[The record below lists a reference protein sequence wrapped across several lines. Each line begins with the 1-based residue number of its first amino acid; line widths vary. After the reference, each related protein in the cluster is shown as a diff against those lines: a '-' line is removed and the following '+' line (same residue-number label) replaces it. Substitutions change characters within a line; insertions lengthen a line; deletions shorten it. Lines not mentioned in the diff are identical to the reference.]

1 MITKEGVQP
10 SVHFHF
16 IVLNEL
22 RIIYKRPNAIIF
34 ADDVAPP
41 PSSAPRAK
49 VFSFLLKIAFPN
61 PVKRGPEQGETLP
74 AAITTFFTQLV

>member
-34 ADDVAPP
+34 ADDVPPP
-41 PSSAPRAK
+41 PSSPLTK
-49 VFSFLLKIAFPN
+49 DFSFLLKIAFPN